1 MFILNKYNCNIYLIY
16 NTYNIFNIKVGIRM
30 TDEEMAEEYRK
41 SLKQKLIDEDEFERL
56 EMFDENVEEAYLAGL
71 KAARQK
77 MWHDLR
83 EKPDDFPEDC
93 AINQD
98 GKRVLYDHINKV
110 WRNDDADEYICDDPI
125 AWCEIPKYTN
135 K

>member
-1 MFILNKYNCNIYLIY
+1 
-16 NTYNIFNIKVGIRM
+16 M
-30 TDEEMAEEYRK
+30 TEDEKLAEEYANTVK
-41 SLKQKLIDEDEFERL
+41 CEW
-56 EMFDENVEEAYLAGL
+56 ENDTYYVDCRDKIEEAFIAGL

-83 EKPDDFPEDC
+83 ENPNDLPEDC

-125 AWCEIPKYTN
+125 LWCEIPTFEE
-135 K
+135 

>member
-1 MFILNKYNCNIYLIY
+1 
-16 NTYNIFNIKVGIRM
+16 M
-30 TDEEMAEEYRK
+30 TDAERAEEYRK

-71 KAARQK
+71 KAARK
-77 MWHDLR
+77 EMWHDLR
-83 EKPDDFPEDC
+83 ENPNDLPEDC

-125 AWCEIPKYTN
+125 AWCEIPTFEA
-135 K
+135 

>member
-1 MFILNKYNCNIYLIY
+1 
-16 NTYNIFNIKVGIRM
+16 M
-30 TDEEMAEEYRK
+30 TDIERAEEYRK

-71 KAARQK
+71 KAARK
-77 MWHDLR
+77 EMWHDLR
-83 EKPDDFPEDC
+83 ENPNDLPEDC

-98 GKRVLYDHINKV
+98 GKRVLYDRINKV

-125 AWCEIPKYTN
+125 AWCEIPTFEE
-135 K
+135 

>member
-1 MFILNKYNCNIYLIY
+1 MKDIE
-16 NTYNIFNIKVGIRM
+16 R
-30 TDEEMAEEYRK
+30 AEEYRK

-71 KAARQK
+71 KAARK
-77 MWHDLR
+77 EMWHDLR
-83 EKPDDFPEDC
+83 ENPDDLPEDC

-125 AWCEIPKYTN
+125 AWCEIPTFEV
-135 K
+135 

>member
-1 MFILNKYNCNIYLIY
+1 
-16 NTYNIFNIKVGIRM
+16 M
-30 TDEEMAEEYRK
+30 TDIERAEEYRK

-71 KAARQK
+71 KAARK
-77 MWHDLR
+77 EMWHDLR
-83 EKPDDFPEDC
+83 ENPNDLPEDC

-98 GKRVLYDHINKV
+98 GKRVIYDSINKV

-125 AWCEIPKYTN
+125 AWCEIPTFEA
-135 K
+135 

>member
-1 MFILNKYNCNIYLIY
+1 MK
-16 NTYNIFNIKVGIRM
+16 
-30 TDEEMAEEYRK
+30 DEEMAVEYSK
-41 SLKQKLIDEDEFERL
+41 SACALIEDREPLDETDIQ
-56 EMFDENVEEAYLAGL
+56 EAFLAGL

-83 EKPDDFPEDC
+83 ENPNDLPEDC
-93 AINQD
+93 VINQD

-125 AWCEIPKYTN
+125 AWCEIPTFEV
-135 K
+135 

>member
-1 MFILNKYNCNIYLIY
+1 
-16 NTYNIFNIKVGIRM
+16 M
-30 TDEEMAEEYRK
+30 TDIERAEEYRK

-83 EKPDDFPEDC
+83 ENPNDLPEDC
-93 AINQD
+93 VINQD

-125 AWCEIPKYTN
+125 AWCEIPTLEA
-135 K
+135 

>member
-1 MFILNKYNCNIYLIY
+1 
-16 NTYNIFNIKVGIRM
+16 M
-30 TDEEMAEEYRK
+30 TEDEKLAEEYANTVK
-41 SLKQKLIDEDEFERL
+41 CEW
-56 EMFDENVEEAYLAGL
+56 ENDTYYVDCRDKIEEAFIAGL

-83 EKPDDFPEDC
+83 ENPNDLPEDC

-98 GKRVLYDHINKV
+98 GKRVIYDRINKV

-125 AWCEIPKYTN
+125 AWCEIPTFEV
-135 K
+135 

>member
-1 MFILNKYNCNIYLIY
+1 
-16 NTYNIFNIKVGIRM
+16 M
-30 TDEEMAEEYRK
+30 TEDEKLAEEYANTVK
-41 SLKQKLIDEDEFERL
+41 CEW
-56 EMFDENVEEAYLAGL
+56 ENDTYYVDCRDKIEEAFIAGL

-83 EKPDDFPEDC
+83 ENPNDLPEDC

-125 AWCEIPKYTN
+125 VWCEIPTFEV
-135 K
+135 

>member
-1 MFILNKYNCNIYLIY
+1 
-16 NTYNIFNIKVGIRM
+16 M
-30 TDEEMAEEYRK
+30 TEDEKLAEEYAYNK
-41 SLKQKLIDEDEFERL
+41 WTDYPEKQEVAER
-56 EMFDENVEEAYLAGL
+56 AYLAGL

-83 EKPDDFPEDC
+83 ENPNDLPEDC
-93 AINQD
+93 VINQD

-125 AWCEIPKYTN
+125 AWCEIPTFEG
-135 K
+135 

>member
-1 MFILNKYNCNIYLIY
+1 
-16 NTYNIFNIKVGIRM
+16 M
-30 TDEEMAEEYRK
+30 TDIERAEEYRK

-71 KAARQK
+71 KAARK
-77 MWHDLR
+77 EMWHDLR
-83 EKPDDFPEDC
+83 ENPNDLPEDC
-93 AINQD
+93 VINQN

-125 AWCEIPKYTN
+125 AWCEIPTFEK
-135 K
+135 

>member
-1 MFILNKYNCNIYLIY
+1 
-16 NTYNIFNIKVGIRM
+16 M
-30 TDEEMAEEYRK
+30 TDIERAEEYRK

-71 KAARQK
+71 KAARNE

-83 EKPDDFPEDC
+83 ENPDDLPEDC

-125 AWCEIPKYTN
+125 LWCEIPTFEV
-135 K
+135 